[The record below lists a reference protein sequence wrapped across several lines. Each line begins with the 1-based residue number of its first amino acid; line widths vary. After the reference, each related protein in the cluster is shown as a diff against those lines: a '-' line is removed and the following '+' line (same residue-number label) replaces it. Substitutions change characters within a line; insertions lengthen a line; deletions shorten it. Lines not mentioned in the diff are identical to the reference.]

1 MPERSTMRRFE
12 GTVAV
17 VTGGGKGI
25 GKACC
30 LRFAEEGARVA
41 VLDLSSQDARDTA
54 ASCEALDGNPA
65 LALHCDVTDKGSVA
79 AAFAAI
85 ANAWGRIDALVASA
99 GIYSSQPLPDVPL
112 REWQRVIDV
121 NLTGVFLC
129 NQAVAPIMMAQRS
142 GAIINISSMA
152 GKTSWEASAQYSAAK
167 TGVIGLTRSV
177 AMELAPFGCTA
188 NTICPGNTETDLIR
202 SVAVVAAGRAHID
215 SDAWL
220 AMRRHDC
227 PMGRLARPE
236 EIAGVAA
243 FLASCDAGYITGQAI
258 EVDGGMV
265 LS

>member
-1 MPERSTMRRFE
+1 MSERPAMRRFV
-12 GTVAV
+12 GSVAV

-30 LRFAEEGARVA
+30 LRFAEEGAQVA
-41 VLDLSSQDARDTA
+41 VLDVGVQDARDTA
-54 ASCEALDGNPA
+54 ARCEELSGRPA
-65 LALHCDVTDKGSVA
+65 LALHCDVTDKESVG
-79 AAFAAI
+79 AAFAAVVK
-85 ANAWGRIDALVASA
+85 ALGRIDTLVASA

-112 REWQRVIDV
+112 SEWQRVIDV
-121 NLTGVFLC
+121 DLTGVFLC
-129 NQAVAPIMMAQRS
+129 NQAVASIMMAQRS

-177 AMELAPFGCTA
+177 AMELAPHGCTA

-202 SVAVVAAGRAHID
+202 SVAQVAAGRVQVDA
-215 SDAWL
+215 DAWL